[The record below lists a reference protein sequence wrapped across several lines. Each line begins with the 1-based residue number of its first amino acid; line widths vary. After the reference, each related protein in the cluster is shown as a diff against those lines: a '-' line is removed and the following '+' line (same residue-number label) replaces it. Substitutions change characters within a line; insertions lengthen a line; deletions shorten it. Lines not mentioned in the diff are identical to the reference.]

1 MAYRMMKV
9 PPSQENGRKEEN
21 DIFKIA
27 KKNNF
32 GEEAIRQIIDQ
43 RFLLSR
49 RPLTARR
56 PKGAACFECLK

>member
-1 MAYRMMKV
+1 MMMKV

-32 GEEAIRQIIDQ
+32 GEEAIRQIIGTADQ
-43 RFLLSR
+43 QWPIIFGSLGK
-49 RPLTARR
+49 T
-56 PKGAACFECLK
+56 